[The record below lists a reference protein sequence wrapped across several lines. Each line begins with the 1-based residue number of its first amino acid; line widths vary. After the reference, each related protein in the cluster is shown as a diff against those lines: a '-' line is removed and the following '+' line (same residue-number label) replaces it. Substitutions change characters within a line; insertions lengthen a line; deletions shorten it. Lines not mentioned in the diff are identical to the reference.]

1 MCGEYARVWG
11 EPAVTGLWLPPSAC
25 PHPADALVG
34 ELDPPRLSILCRQC
48 GAAWDQDTVPAEVI
62 DTLSELL
69 EAGRFRPRRPRLAL
83 KR

>member
-1 MCGEYARVWG
+1 
-11 EPAVTGLWLPPSAC
+11 VTGLWLPSSAC

-48 GAAWDQDTVPAEVI
+48 GTAWDEDTVPAVVI

-69 EAGRFRPRRPRLAL
+69 EDGRFRPRRPRSAL
-83 KR
+83 TW